1 MLVYCRD
8 TFVQMFEQGLNEP
21 QADQD
26 DEDAKEA
33 RYRQKEKL
41 FGNISFIAELYIKY
55 LLPEKVIFQ
64 ILSSLLGSEQVP
76 TDDTLEAGLHFVTKI
91 GPHLEER
98 ITKKEKASADLK

>member
-1 MLVYCRD
+1 MKMNPFLMVRS
-8 TFVQMFEQGLNEP
+8 TNLSVILHFAF
-21 QADQD
+21 
-26 DEDAKEA
+26 
-33 RYRQKEKL
+33 
-41 FGNISFIAELYIKY
+41 
-55 LLPEKVIFQ
+55 IFQ